1 MYIFPVSTNENERVE
16 ITQNPTDQTQNIT
29 LKTYGLPMIFW
40 GYLAASLTVL
50 AIMWLAS
57 KSSIDKLLSYD
68 DIGLLF
74 LAYLVKLTLIL
85 TPIILLG
92 FFFYEKQIRKSGK
105 ELRLVYK
112 VFFIKIFSKNFLMD
126 SSDSFEVNHHLD

>member
-1 MYIFPVSTNENERVE
+1 MYIFPVSTKENERVE

-85 TPIILLG
+85 TPIILLD
-92 FFFYEKQIRKSGK
+92 FSSMRSKLEKAEKS
-105 ELRLVYK
+105 
-112 VFFIKIFSKNFLMD
+112 
-126 SSDSFEVNHHLD
+126 